1 MKKDHTSNASIIEDT
16 DVLIVGAGPTG
27 LAAALFLNEKG
38 HKPRIIEKRIQRS
51 SFSKAF
57 GVNART
63 LELLASSGVSNTY
76 LENGRK
82 LECLT
87 LRHKWEPLA
96 RLQLSRVNHRYPF
109 MLVQSQADS
118 ERILEEELQGRG
130 IRVERGLTAK
140 LISKEGDLGIVD
152 VEGADANFR
161 IRSKVIFVAD
171 GAASPI
177 RSLLNISFDGEAY
190 DEPWGLYDVELE
202 SNLPKDEASIFLLQ
216 EGGVFVV
223 RHHNNLWRILGN
235 VPNLLSRLPEGTR
248 VGRIEWESKFEIA
261 NRVASKFQD
270 GPFYLAGDAAHVHA
284 GIGARGMNLGI
295 EDAYVFANLY
305 HSGRLI
311 QYEEVRRSTI
321 LKVVGQIRKAM
332 GAPRPKTLP
341 GRVVRLAPWLV
352 PIVISIVGRY
362 AERWILGLDHEID
375 L

>member
-1 MKKDHTSNASIIEDT
+1 MKKDSTKNTTIIEDAE
-16 DVLIVGAGPTG
+16 VLIVGAGPTG

-38 HKPRIIEKRIQRS
+38 YKPRIIEKRMQRS

-63 LELLASSGVSNTY
+63 LELLASSGVSTKY
-76 LENGRK
+76 LANGRK

-130 IRVERGLTAK
+130 IQVERGLTATS
-140 LISKEGDLGIVD
+140 ISREGDLGV
-152 VEGADANFR
+152 VEIEAAEANFQ
-161 IRSKVIFVAD
+161 IRSKVVFVAD
-171 GAASPI
+171 GATSPI

-202 SNLPKDEASIFLLQ
+202 SKLPKDEASIFLLE

-235 VPNLLSRLPEGTR
+235 VPNLLSRLPEGTK

-261 NRVASKFQD
+261 NRVANKFQD

-295 EDAYVFANLY
+295 EDAFVFASLY
-305 HSGRLI
+305 HSGRLNE
-311 QYEEVRRSTI
+311 YEKIRRPTI

-352 PIVISIVGRY
+352 PIVISVVGRY
-362 AERWILGLDHEID
+362 AERWILGLDHE
-375 L
+375 LNL